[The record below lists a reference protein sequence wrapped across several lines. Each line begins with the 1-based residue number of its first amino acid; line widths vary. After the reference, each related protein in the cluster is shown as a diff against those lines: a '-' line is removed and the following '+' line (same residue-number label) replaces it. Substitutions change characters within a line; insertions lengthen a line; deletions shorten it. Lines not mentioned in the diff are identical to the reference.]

1 MEIVITQESL
11 GNEPLPAGVYVVKVE
26 KVEFVQSSQKGTPG
40 VSLQLRVLS
49 PEEHAGR
56 MAFDRLWLGD
66 DPSKVL
72 WRWNSLYKAATG
84 EDLPKRSFTL
94 DEFIN
99 LFTTPPVLGSVVLA
113 ELEVEEYE
121 GNQRN
126 RVRRFAK
133 VKGE

>member
-1 MEIVITQESL
+1 MEIVITREVI
-11 GNEPLPAGVYVVKVE
+11 GNEPLPAGIYVVKIE
-26 KVEFVQSSQKGTPG
+26 KSEFVQSSQKGTPG
-40 VSLQLRVLS
+40 IALQLRVLS

-56 MAFDRLWLGD
+56 VIFDRLWLGD

-99 LFTTPPVLGSVVLA
+99 LFTSPPVLGAVVVA
-113 ELEVEEYE
+113 EVEVEEYD

-126 RVRRFAK
+126 RVRRFAAPK
-133 VKGE
+133 EE